1 MKITII
7 ITKKKYEKK
16 WKKWNE
22 MPSIVVLIQYSRKY
36 DLINTRT
43 IHKYL

>member
-7 ITKKKYEKK
+7 ITKKIMKNK
-16 WKKWNE
+16 E
-22 MPSIVVLIQYSRKY
+22 MPSIVVLIQYCRKY